1 MQAGRRRLTT
11 IAGAAVGVLVLL
23 AGVLY
28 FTGTLQKWRDDSDLS
43 SACKGAVDEDGVR
56 AALGSGT
63 VSVDDGTAPGEGA
76 LASCSMAARGGSA
89 SMEVEARWSSRNGGV
104 ATSLGRTSLAT
115 HTAEV
120 TPLGSWPGVLTSEE
134 GMARASVTLQC
145 RNKDGEG
152 LAVNARMARPG
163 DTTEDSA
170 ARTAFARATVG
181 IAEKAA
187 DVFGCDYR
195 PAGAVPRLPAAPS
208 TAPVALSAADGTCAA
223 IEPLAASAEKR
234 GLPRAWETE
243 ASGKAPIEDCVLA
256 SPDGKRPGYRL
267 SAYYGSYARS
277 FAEIP
282 EVKSVLKDAE
292 YRSKSAPPV
301 AHAQCPNSPERALY
315 TVSEIVSGGSS
326 PVKNPSRAFE
336 TEALTAFAKQSAKQ
350 HGCVAP
356 TTS

>member
-1 MQAGRRRLTT
+1 M
-11 IAGAAVGVLVLL
+11 GVLALL

-43 SACKGAVDEDGVR
+43 RACKGAVDEDGVR
-56 AALGSGT
+56 AALGSGA
-63 VSVDDGTAPGEGA
+63 VSAKDGTASGEGT
-76 LASCSMAARGGSA
+76 LTSCSMTARGGSA
-89 SMEVEARWSSRNGGV
+89 SMAVEARWSSRNSAV

-115 HTAEV
+115 HTAEA
-120 TPLGSWPGVLTSEE
+120 TPLGSWPGVLTSDE

-152 LAVNARMARPG
+152 LAVNSRLARPG
-163 DTTEDSA
+163 GSTEDAA
-170 ARTAFARATVG
+170 ARTAFARATIG

-195 PAGAVPRLPAAPS
+195 PAGDIQRLPAAPS
-208 TAPVALSAADGTCAA
+208 TDPVALSTAGGTCAA
-223 IEPLAASAEKR
+223 LKPLAASAQKR

-243 ASGKAPIEDCVLA
+243 ATGKAPIEDCVLA

-282 EVKSVLKDAE
+282 EVKSVLRDAE

-301 AHAQCPNSPERALY
+301 AHAQCPGSPERALY

-326 PVKNPSRAFE
+326 PVKHPDRAFE
-336 TEALTAFAKQSAKQ
+336 TDALTAFAKQSAKQ

-356 TTS
+356 ATP